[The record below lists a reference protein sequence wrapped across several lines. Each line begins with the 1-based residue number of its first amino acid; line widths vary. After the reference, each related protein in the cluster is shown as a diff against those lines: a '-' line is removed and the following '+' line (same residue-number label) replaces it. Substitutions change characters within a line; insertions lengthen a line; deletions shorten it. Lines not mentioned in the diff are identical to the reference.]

1 MLPVL
6 ALVTASWGCDRAE
19 DPPSDGATTEATGT
33 GPTSD
38 SSSNPWPSSSSAD
51 ETTTGATSATTTFS
65 DGTSTET
72 TTGCGDSASVEP
84 TSSSDTTDAERTTG
98 TGWDTTGTSSG
109 TDATTTGAETSS
121 TGTTGAE
128 TSSTGTSESSGSTGA
143 TTFGEPQG
151 NPQCTN
157 MCNPAD
163 DECFYAPADCTV
175 LVTQSVIEFIK
186 PCWIGA
192 ELGSP
197 QLIENGLP
205 CISERLE
212 DGLPTSVRM
221 SWFLNSPGFPGCEST
236 SRYRLEIDEYGNT
249 QLATSYATLQALYQL
264 DAEALAACGS
274 DASCAGNVLI
284 HENCDGCTEEEQT
297 ACLDADLDGALIE
310 VCEFEPFSPFCP

>member
-1 MLPVL
+1 M
-6 ALVTASWGCDRAE
+6 
-19 DPPSDGATTEATGT
+19 
-33 GPTSD
+33 
-38 SSSNPWPSSSSAD
+38 
-51 ETTTGATSATTTFS
+51 
-65 DGTSTET
+65 
-72 TTGCGDSASVEP
+72 
-84 TSSSDTTDAERTTG
+84 
-98 TGWDTTGTSSG
+98 
-109 TDATTTGAETSS
+109 
-121 TGTTGAE
+121 
-128 TSSTGTSESSGSTGA
+128 
-143 TTFGEPQG
+143 
-151 NPQCTN
+151 
-157 MCNPAD
+157 
-163 DECFYAPADCTV
+163 